1 MSVHGTEILNM
12 VKGQGFLTKD
22 EILKQVENKFGKDV
36 RFHACAFENYSASEV
51 LEFFVSNGKFE
62 RDEKGH
68 YRFFCGS
75 DC

>member
-12 VKGQGFLTKD
+12 VKGQGFLSKQD
-22 EILKQVENKFGKDV
+22 ILKQVEAKFGKDAQ
-36 RFHACAFENYSASEV
+36 FHACAFENYSAVEV

-62 RDEKGH
+62 RDEQGN
-68 YRFFCGS
+68 YRFFCAS